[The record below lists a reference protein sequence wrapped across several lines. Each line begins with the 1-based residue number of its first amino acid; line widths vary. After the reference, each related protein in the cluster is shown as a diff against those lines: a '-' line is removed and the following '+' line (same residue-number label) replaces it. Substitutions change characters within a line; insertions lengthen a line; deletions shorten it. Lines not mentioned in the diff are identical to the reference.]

1 MSSNPD
7 IYTQDVTDIL
17 DLFYD
22 RDGQEPDWAAV
33 KTRLFTATDSSY
45 SLIINLLKAVWVI
58 YEDGATWETVLAK
71 LEQERAN
78 EHP

>member
-1 MSSNPD
+1 MSSKPE
-7 IYTQDVTDIL
+7 IYTQDVTDVL

-33 KTRLFTATDSSY
+33 KTRLFSANDSLY
-45 SLIINLLKAVWVI
+45 TLIVNLLKAMWVI
-58 YEDGATWETVLAK
+58 YEDGASWETVLAK